1 MKSIYSVFDLK
12 SESLIGGLITERL
25 DAPAIRAF
33 HDALDP
39 KNNTVLSAHPADFS
53 LLCLGI
59 VEEDGRVFVSD
70 DRPTVVATGAQWA
83 AANYLA
89 EEAVK

>member
-1 MKSIYSVFDLK
+1 MKSIYSVYDLK

-39 KNNTVLSAHPADFS
+39 KNNSILAAHPADFQ
-53 LLCLGI
+53 LMCLGTI
-59 VEEDGRVFVSD
+59 EDDGRIFISPD
-70 DRPTVVATGAQWA
+70 GPTVVATGAQWA

-89 EEAVK
+89 EEVAK

>member
-1 MKSIYSVFDLK
+1 MKSIYSVYDLK

-39 KNNTVLSAHPADFS
+39 KNQSILAAHPGDFQ
-53 LLCLGI
+53 LMWLGTI
-59 VEEDGRVFVSD
+59 EEDGTIVTN
-70 DRPTVVATGAQWA
+70 PLGPQVVATGAQWA

-89 EEAVK
+89 EESVK